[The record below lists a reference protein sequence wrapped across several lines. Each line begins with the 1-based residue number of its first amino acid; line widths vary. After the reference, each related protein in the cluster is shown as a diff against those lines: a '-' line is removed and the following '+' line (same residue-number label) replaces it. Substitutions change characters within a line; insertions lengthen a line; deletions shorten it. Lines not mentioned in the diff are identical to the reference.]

1 MVAVEDD
8 LPEEAQ
14 SRPTP
19 RPYIPDTAEPGP
31 RVDGLTQ
38 NWAEMIA
45 EARAAR
51 EAMEA
56 AQFPVPAGPRH
67 ALQRWAL
74 SELAQSAAYWA
85 RRMAE
90 RPARYIRRQH
100 ARLREWLTGRL

>member
-1 MVAVEDD
+1 MVAVED
-8 LPEEAQ
+8 PAEEAE
-14 SRPTP
+14 SWPMP
-19 RPYIPDTAEPGP
+19 RPYVPGAPLPGP
-31 RVDGLTQ
+31 RADGLTG
-38 NWAEMIA
+38 NWAEVIK
-45 EARAAR
+45 EAKRAR

-90 RPARYIRRQH
+90 PPARYVRRRI
-100 ARLREWLTGRL
+100 ARMRAWLTGPL